1 MVPITDVKRDI
12 NKVRACARTKNKKVL
27 TISTFFVG
35 REVIR
40 KLYIRIILIFCSC
53 KSRGKIRWMF
63 AHYFEG
69 D

>member
-1 MVPITDVKRDI
+1 MH
-12 NKVRACARTKNKKVL
+12 L
-27 TISTFFVG
+27 FVG

-40 KLYIRIILIFCSC
+40 KLYIRIISIFCCC

-69 D
+69 DIAFRASI